1 MSFANNTPRAKCQG
15 LQYKGMQI
23 NITHADSQADTG
35 KQTLQCG
42 ERAGHVV
49 STVGATQHTLP
60 RQPLLSLP

>member
-1 MSFANNTPRAKCQG
+1 
-15 LQYKGMQI
+15 MQI

-35 KQTLQCG
+35 KQTLLCG